1 MAATEIENLLSDLF
15 APKTAEDEAL
25 RLIRA
30 GTGRARLPVEPGRGK
45 RRAAYPDIP
54 AALAVGTRINPATLP
69 ADPPSDPSAFD
80 NLFAPRDAQEAA
92 LRAVRALTPAVPSS
106 DQVHGSI
113 ERADARLRDFA
124 AAIDRTLGPKNAQDA
139 VLRAL
144 RGVSTETVGRVPAFP
159 DSIPEATAPEAPT
172 QTAAP
177 APVQAAPQ
185 APGVV
190 SAAPSDG
197 RFGEAAAGAFLPRD
211 AQEAALRMIRGTGG
225 DFPGRG
231 TAFASPEEVA
241 GLLRSTATAS
251 PAELAPGGVVPNSPE
266 AFKPENFSAAAQ
278 ARQQAMQDA
287 ENAAILSGGKIP
299 GKNRGE
305 RVRNVLLLGGR
316 DQVADAENMKLFDDA
331 VSGLREVADSGSLAD
346 AVKDMGYRATAGM
359 NGMFGDFYQFG
370 ADMTKDGAAHD
381 VLAALA
387 KATKEEQERNRA
399 GTSLATQAQ
408 DQLLNNVVDDPD
420 SGAWDVV
427 KAAARNPRA
436 TSGMIADS
444 TVPSILP
451 MLVGGGAARIARLGG
466 ASARDAVAL
475 GTRIPVLSEAAQN
488 FAQTSNELEGDRG
501 QKLFAGG
508 IAGLTTLLAGKLTDA
523 GMDGALVRRIAGFA
537 QKSPGVLNQAGFI
550 LKTSG
555 KEAAEEFL
563 QQWGQEVAPYIAKDN
578 LTALDA
584 DALQR
589 INNEA
594 VMAGVVGAASAA
606 GPSTAASF
614 GSRGGSGRRKSSSG
628 ASGGGMNPLSIL
640 DRMGGAQE
648 ERSAQQ
654 EAPKKSAREDN
665 PMFYNSR
672 QAQPAPKPASAEKL
686 EFNAE
691 DMKSQGDGEVV
702 LQNRDRST
710 PASQQQMNAIAARP
724 DYARVSP
731 SRDFGNGAPVV
742 AYGSVP
748 EAQLGRTDIAV
759 TADGEHIPVQYAV
772 VEGDSVLTSNDVTGQ
787 TNEAYASAPP
797 DRMRA
802 IAGNGRMAGL
812 TAAYGRGTAAGYKAE
827 MMADAATHGVKPE
840 VIEGMKKPVLVRV
853 MPVDKIRP
861 DIGDISNTSNNL
873 QMSAVETAKN
883 DVNRVDFN
891 ALQFDENGEPSMAT
905 LRGFVGAMPATE
917 QGALLDVDGRP
928 TKLARERFKAA
939 LFKKAYGNEDLSRLQ
954 AQSDDPEI
962 QNILKAM
969 MAVAGRMSQL
979 SGMGDLDLRE
989 MVSRAAIKAVNARR
1003 EGVKLADYAK
1013 QAGMFETGDP
1023 ATDAVINAI
1032 VDVFAKN
1039 SRSAKEMSRVLNE
1052 AASFAYS
1059 EATKPA
1065 EDMFGEAQ
1073 KATRQDVADF
1083 INKENSDELQQ
1094 QNLFDQQED
1103 EQGGGEPAG
1112 TAEQRQA
1119 AGRDER
1125 AGSEDLGKPEGTSP
1139 AAQDAE
1145 RQADRPA
1152 ADARGQ
1158 GDAGDAEGRTESRAE
1173 VEPAQESDDLFSQG
1187 DDQAQ
1192 ASAEARP
1199 RQQEAGAAETQE
1211 EKPKAEKPKAEAPEE
1226 NPQGALFSR
1235 AGRDGGAGSSRSAED
1250 VSDSLRS
1257 DRVVGDAFAALE
1269 DRGDVVVVSSEDEL
1283 PAQARAGLRSQKNT
1297 RTKFIVQDSLARPW
1311 NHDGRV
1317 GFFDNGGA
1325 KGFPNGPIVV
1335 NEGVQHGIDGEN
1347 IHNGGGAKH
1356 ITAHA
1361 VLGRTMHAEV
1371 ENKTEAGL
1379 LDIGDTLS
1387 TCYRVYRTHDRAGK
1401 ERFAFYSRKKRRVI
1415 IARFDGQRF
1424 VITTIYPIDSPD
1436 AKWGNDFVMGKG
1448 ALKIPSLSDPA
1459 SLTSFGEAT
1468 GNEAGTRPAVALEA
1482 NYEPVDYTGLFLK
1495 ESESGAI
1502 QAAYDPASGKAYII
1516 ASNIKPGDERGVFL
1530 HEVGVHM
1537 AVAQGDAAQMSPLVR
1552 RAQQIVQNGNANGDP
1567 LAQRVHQR
1575 LEDAGLLDESGRVKK
1590 GNEDEAYAYLVEEF
1604 ANDPARAARPIREW
1618 FANVVSRIKA
1628 WLYDHGFRSLA
1639 DHLNERD
1646 LTALAVANARA
1657 MADMKGRGRTTTEG
1671 AVSGPKFSRT
1681 PTGRFHPG
1689 RIQGETMPN
1698 TKERETMNQV
1708 SDQIF
1713 EKNRPSLSA
1722 QPSLRV
1728 GNVIATLKSLPAR
1741 AVRSLAHPVG
1751 RDELGHLEFRP
1762 GRDLANAIG
1771 RGTVS
1776 VLDDTIKR
1784 LDSVTVGTLGIAK
1797 GPLAAA
1803 YTFKA
1808 APKNVRIAI
1817 REMHAQEWKAF
1828 ETAED
1833 LAKSMPGW
1841 ESNKRLLLSDVI
1853 EKELQA
1859 GTNAPQDVV
1868 AVADKMSHVMNDQ
1881 SEELVRLGMLSPES
1895 RERWRDVYL
1904 PRFYKK
1910 KNDLVNFLTGGW
1922 KKSTR
1927 GGIGGSHFKMRGS
1940 LEAVPI
1946 EEFQRKIDMGYELR
1960 DPVFEVVKT
1969 SDAPSDLSGKTG
1981 VPVKGGRL
1989 VRKDGGKIRK
1999 DDVVHVW
2006 RDWTREERQDMGEI
2020 RDGLFR
2026 FVTGY
2031 MQIQHDIALGRLF
2044 ERLADNPEIARATE
2058 MPGFTQVPNT
2068 AIEGTG
2074 VKRYGKLSGM
2084 WLRDDVFATVFP
2096 MVESSS
2102 ALMKIYKKCM
2112 SYWKEGKT
2120 AMNPVS
2126 HMNNIVGNLMFAHLA
2141 GLPLYRLDVWSDA
2154 VKALAGKGDF
2164 RLAHWFQEAKDHGLL
2179 TGSFSQEELD
2189 RMLPPELRELAASS
2203 KAAPQ
2208 AAMDKLFNI
2217 LTLGLRDKLGKA
2229 YEFEDVFFKTAI
2241 YMYAR
2246 RNGLGPADAVDY
2258 ALKFIPTYDDLPGGA
2273 RVLKNSV
2280 FPFFSWTY
2288 KAMPVLISQSL
2299 AHPVRAAAVFGMAHA
2314 VNMCMYAMAAGDDDD
2329 DWWEKLKKGSKL
2341 YGMEQEMLPE
2351 YMQGYG
2357 LFGNPKFVRLW
2368 VDQGTGLPQFWNV
2381 SNMIPG
2387 GQFWDATNQS
2397 GGMPWPEMLTVGNP
2411 LWTIALGLGQN
2422 RDTFTGREVWEDY
2435 DSGLDK
2441 IYKGGSFLWRNLAP
2455 AVAPFSY
2462 HWDRLSDAAANAI
2475 GHPIPMGVHTYTGI
2489 GRAGQ
2494 AQTLPSAFLNT
2505 AGFKIRDVD
2514 FQRETQMRINKLE
2527 RQNKDIKSAIRRLQR
2542 QAAQGSITRD
2552 QALRDTRRKLDQL
2565 RGNRDAI
2572 SAAVDLYKLRNTT
2585 LIEGSGQGI
2594 SRDAKEPA
2602 AQ

>member
-1 MAATEIENLLSDLF
+1 M
-15 APKTAEDEAL
+15 
-25 RLIRA
+25 
-30 GTGRARLPVEPGRGK
+30 
-45 RRAAYPDIP
+45 
-54 AALAVGTRINPATLP
+54 
-69 ADPPSDPSAFD
+69 
-80 NLFAPRDAQEAA
+80 
-92 LRAVRALTPAVPSS
+92 
-106 DQVHGSI
+106 
-113 ERADARLRDFA
+113 
-124 AAIDRTLGPKNAQDA
+124 
-139 VLRAL
+139 
-144 RGVSTETVGRVPAFP
+144 
-159 DSIPEATAPEAPT
+159 
-172 QTAAP
+172 
-177 APVQAAPQ
+177 
-185 APGVV
+185 
-190 SAAPSDG
+190 
-197 RFGEAAAGAFLPRD
+197 
-211 AQEAALRMIRGTGG
+211 
-225 DFPGRG
+225 
-231 TAFASPEEVA
+231 
-241 GLLRSTATAS
+241 
-251 PAELAPGGVVPNSPE
+251 
-266 AFKPENFSAAAQ
+266 
-278 ARQQAMQDA
+278 
-287 ENAAILSGGKIP
+287 
-299 GKNRGE
+299 
-305 RVRNVLLLGGR
+305 
-316 DQVADAENMKLFDDA
+316 
-331 VSGLREVADSGSLAD
+331 
-346 AVKDMGYRATAGM
+346 
-359 NGMFGDFYQFG
+359 
-370 ADMTKDGAAHD
+370 
-381 VLAALA
+381 
-387 KATKEEQERNRA
+387 
-399 GTSLATQAQ
+399 
-408 DQLLNNVVDDPD
+408 
-420 SGAWDVV
+420 
-427 KAAARNPRA
+427 
-436 TSGMIADS
+436 
-444 TVPSILP
+444 
-451 MLVGGGAARIARLGG
+451 
-466 ASARDAVAL
+466 
-475 GTRIPVLSEAAQN
+475 
-488 FAQTSNELEGDRG
+488 
-501 QKLFAGG
+501 
-508 IAGLTTLLAGKLTDA
+508 
-523 GMDGALVRRIAGFA
+523 
-537 QKSPGVLNQAGFI
+537 
-550 LKTSG
+550 
-555 KEAAEEFL
+555 
-563 QQWGQEVAPYIAKDN
+563 
-578 LTALDA
+578 
-584 DALQR
+584 
-589 INNEA
+589 
-594 VMAGVVGAASAA
+594 
-606 GPSTAASF
+606 
-614 GSRGGSGRRKSSSG
+614 
-628 ASGGGMNPLSIL
+628 
-640 DRMGGAQE
+640 
-648 ERSAQQ
+648 
-654 EAPKKSAREDN
+654 
-665 PMFYNSR
+665 
-672 QAQPAPKPASAEKL
+672 
-686 EFNAE
+686 
-691 DMKSQGDGEVV
+691 
-702 LQNRDRST
+702 
-710 PASQQQMNAIAARP
+710 
-724 DYARVSP
+724 
-731 SRDFGNGAPVV
+731 

-759 TADGEHIPVQYAV
+759 TADGERIPVQYAV

-812 TAAYGRGTAAGYKAE
+812 TAAYARGTAAGYKAE
-827 MMADAATHGVKPE
+827 MMADAGTHGVKAE

-891 ALQFDENGEPSMAT
+891 ALQFEENGEPSMAT

-917 QGALLDVDGRP
+917 QGSLLDVDGRP

-989 MVSRAAIKAVNARR
+989 MVARAAIKAVNARR

-1094 QNLFDQQED
+1094 QNLFGQQGD

-1112 TAEQRQA
+1112 TAEQQQA

-1125 AGSEDLGKPEGTSP
+1125 AGSEDLGKPEGASP

-1145 RQADRPA
+1145 RQADSPA

-1192 ASAEARP
+1192 VPAEAQP

-1211 EKPKAEKPKAEAPEE
+1211 EKPKAEAPEE

-1257 DRVVGDAFAALE
+1257 DRVVGDAFAELE
-1269 DRGDVVVVSSEDEL
+1269 DRGDVVVVSDASKLPENVRASMDEGAADESRAAKVDKETRFQNALKKLEDALRNRTSAHRVVYNEEL
-1283 PAQARAGLRSQKNT
+1283 GGWVDVDWGKLGQVGEPVEKEKDGKITREEWPTTGAMGLSHVIDKRSAGDLRTPEEMGAILRK
-1297 RTKFIVQDSLARPW
+1297 LARTLVEGKISRK
-1311 NHDGRV
+1311 DGTLRLTYKRFTVPV
-1317 GFFDNGGA
+1317 GRLGG
-1325 KGFPNGPIVV
+1325 NRYV
-1335 NEGVQHGIDGEN
+1335 
-1347 IHNGGGAKH
+1347 
-1356 ITAHA
+1356 ITAY
-1361 VLGRTMHAEV
+1361 GSY
-1371 ENKTEAGL
+1371 KTEAAPSGQLGAATPLPATLKARNDRSPGTRNRNVSAIANTIVDNGL
-1379 LDIGDTLS
+1379 L
-1387 TCYRVYRTHDRAGK
+1387 
-1401 ERFAFYSRKKRRVI
+1401 FKR
-1415 IARFDGQRF
+1415 
-1424 VITTIYPIDSPD
+1424 
-1436 AKWGNDFVMGKG
+1436 
-1448 ALKIPSLSDPA
+1448 
-1459 SLTSFGEAT
+1459 
-1468 GNEAGTRPAVALEA
+1468 
-1482 NYEPVDYTGLFLK
+1482 
-1495 ESESGAI
+1495 SESGAI
-1502 QAAYDPASGKAYII
+1502 QAVYDPASGKTYVI

-1537 AVAQGDAAQMSPLVR
+1537 AVAQGDAAQMIPLVR

-1567 LAQRVHQR
+1567 LARRVHQR
-1575 LEDAGLLDESGRVKK
+1575 LEDAGLLDESGRIKK

-1618 FANVVSRIKA
+1618 FANVVSRVKA

-1639 DHLNERD
+1639 DRLNERD

-1671 AVSGPKFSRT
+1671 AGSGPKFSRA

-1808 APKNVRIAI
+1808 APKRVRIAI

-1833 LAKSMPGW
+1833 LAKSMSGW
-1841 ESNKRLLLSDVI
+1841 DSNKRLLLSDVI

-2044 ERLADNPEIARATE
+2044 ERLADSPEIARTTE
-2058 MPGFTQVPNT
+2058 MSGFTQVPNA

-2154 VKALAGKGDF
+2154 VKSLAGKGDS

-2441 IYKGGSFLWRNLAP
+2441 IYKGGSFLWRNVAP
-2455 AVAPFSY
+2455 AIAPFSY
-2462 HWDRLSDAAANAI
+2462 HWDRLSDAAAHAI

-2505 AGFKIRDVD
+2505 AGFKVRDVD
-2514 FQRETQMRINKLE
+2514 FQRETQQRINKLE
-2527 RQNKDIKSAIRRLQR
+2527 RQNKDIKSEIRRLQR

-2565 RGNRDAI
+2565 RENRDAI

-2585 LIEGSGQGI
+2585 LIEGSGQGV
-2594 SRDAKEPA
+2594 SRGTKEPA
-2602 AQ
+2602 AR

>member
-1 MAATEIENLLSDLF
+1 MAATEIENLLADLF

-45 RRAAYPDIP
+45 GRAAYPDIP
-54 AALAVGTRINPATLP
+54 AALAIGTRINPATLP

-80 NLFAPRDAQEAA
+80 NLFAPRNAQEAA
-92 LRAVRALTPAVPSS
+92 LRAARALTPAVPSS

-124 AAIDRTLGPKNAQDA
+124 AAIDKMLRPKNAQDA

-159 DSIPEATAPEAPT
+159 DSIPEATAPEAPA

-211 AQEAALRMIRGTGG
+211 AQEAALRMISGTGG
-225 DFPGRG
+225 DVPGRG

-266 AFKPENFSAAAQ
+266 AFKPENFSTAAQ

-381 VLAALA
+381 VLADLA

-408 DQLLNNVVDDPD
+408 DQLLNNVVDDPN

-436 TSGMIADS
+436 TAGMIADS

-563 QQWGQEVAPYIAKDN
+563 QQWGQAVAPYIAKDN

-614 GSRGGSGRRKSSSG
+614 GSRGGSGRRKSSG

-640 DRMGGAQE
+640 DRMGGRSGAQE
-648 ERSAQQ
+648 EQAAQQ
-654 EAPKKSAREDN
+654 EAPKKSSREDN

-672 QAQPAPKPASAEKL
+672 QAQPAPKPASAKKL
-686 EFNAE
+686 KFNAE

-710 PASQQQMNAIAARP
+710 PASQQQMNAIAAHP

-748 EAQLGRTDIAV
+748 EAQLGKTDIAV
-759 TADGEHIPVQYAV
+759 TADGERIPVQYAV

-797 DRMRA
+797 NRMRA

-812 TAAYGRGTAAGYKAE
+812 TAAYGRGTAAGYKVE

-853 MPVDKIRP
+853 MPADKIRP

-928 TKLARERFKAA
+928 TKIARERFKAA

-989 MVSRAAIKAVNARR
+989 MVARAAIKAVNARR

-1094 QNLFDQQED
+1094 QNLFDQQGD

-1112 TAEQRQA
+1112 TAEQQQA

-1125 AGSEDLGKPEGTSP
+1125 AGSEDLGKPEGASP

-1187 DDQAQ
+1187 DDQTQ
-1192 ASAEARP
+1192 VPAEAQP

-1211 EKPKAEKPKAEAPEE
+1211 GTQGAGKTEELKFSIDSKLSAAKTKIAAFLSRIKGQALHSRGRDSFEDYMPVSESFADRVQAVTGIDVHGFTHSIVDDGVRHAMKRHGEGNEKAEGQTPITEQDLMRLPEVMSAPD
-1226 NPQGALFSR
+1226 SIR
-1235 AGRDGGAGSSRSAED
+1235 AAGVSRSYRLPIIAVEKKFSDGTTIVVEEIRKGRRKLMFLTAYRKTRPILDVARKGPPAQTSETLRARSSSSTLAEQGRVEKTFRADSTIGSAFAEMERNGAAEVVQFAED
-1250 VSDSLRS
+1250 
-1257 DRVVGDAFAALE
+1257 
-1269 DRGDVVVVSSEDEL
+1269 L
-1283 PAQARAGLRSQKNT
+1283 P
-1297 RTKFIVQDSLARPW
+1297 
-1311 NHDGRV
+1311 
-1317 GFFDNGGA
+1317 
-1325 KGFPNGPIVV
+1325 
-1335 NEGVQHGIDGEN
+1335 EGVRSRGIEKQA
-1347 IHNGGGAKH
+1347 NG
-1356 ITAHA
+1356 
-1361 VLGRTMHAEV
+1361 
-1371 ENKTEAGL
+1371 
-1379 LDIGDTLS
+1379 
-1387 TCYRVYRTHDRAGK
+1387 
-1401 ERFAFYSRKKRRVI
+1401 
-1415 IARFDGQRF
+1415 
-1424 VITTIYPIDSPD
+1424 
-1436 AKWGNDFVMGKG
+1436 
-1448 ALKIPSLSDPA
+1448 
-1459 SLTSFGEAT
+1459 
-1468 GNEAGTRPAVALEA
+1468 
-1482 NYEPVDYTGLFLK
+1482 
-1495 ESESGAI
+1495 GAI
-1502 QAAYDPASGKAYII
+1502 QAVYDPASGKTYII

-1537 AVAQGDAAQMSPLVR
+1537 AVAQGDVAQMTPLVR

-1567 LAQRVHQR
+1567 LARRVHQR
-1575 LEDAGLLDESGRVKK
+1575 LEDAGLLDESGRIKK

-1618 FANVVSRIKA
+1618 FANVVSRVKA

-1639 DHLNERD
+1639 DRLNERD

-1657 MADMKGRGRTTTEG
+1657 MADMKGRGRTTAEG
-1671 AVSGPKFSRT
+1671 AGSGPKFSRA

-1808 APKNVRIAI
+1808 APKRVRIAI

-1833 LAKSMPGW
+1833 LAKSMSGW
-1841 ESNKRLLLSDVI
+1841 DSNKRLLLSDVI

-2044 ERLADNPEIARATE
+2044 ERLADNPEIARTTE

-2154 VKALAGKGDF
+2154 VKSLAGKGDS

-2441 IYKGGSFLWRNLAP
+2441 VYKGGSFLWRNIAP
-2455 AVAPFSY
+2455 AIAPFSY
-2462 HWDRLSDAAANAI
+2462 HWDRLSDAAAHAI

-2514 FQRETQMRINKLE
+2514 FQRETQLRINKLE
-2527 RQNKDIKSAIRRLQR
+2527 RQNKDIKSEIRRLQR

-2565 RGNRDAI
+2565 RENRDAI
-2572 SAAVDLYKLRNTT
+2572 SAAVDLYKLRNAT
-2585 LIEGSGQGI
+2585 LIEDSGQ
-2594 SRDAKEPA
+2594 DALA
-2602 AQ
+2602 SQL